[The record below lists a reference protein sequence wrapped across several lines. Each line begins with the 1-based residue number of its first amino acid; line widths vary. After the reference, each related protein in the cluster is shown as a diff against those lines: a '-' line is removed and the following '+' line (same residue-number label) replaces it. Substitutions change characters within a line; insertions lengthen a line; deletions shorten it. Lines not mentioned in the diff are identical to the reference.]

1 MGKIILGS
9 ASPRRRELLTQIGI
23 EFEIMVSDKEERI
36 TAEDPVEICMHLAM
50 QKALDVRD
58 KLRAQGFERGD
69 DRPTRSEEIKLGEGM
84 PLISNIQGQTE
95 KQFEE
100 IKLGGGIPT
109 EDEYTVIGAD
119 TIVVL
124 ERQILGK
131 PKCRE
136 HAAQMLRS
144 LSGREHQVYTG
155 VCVVRGDTTATFAEK
170 TDVYVAPLSEAD
182 IRAYIAT
189 GDPMDKAGAYG
200 IQGIFAKHIEKIDG
214 DYFKFREYLQS
225 TSRRSTAT
233 TSTWSGFRSG
243 GCGESIWQSILFCE
257 YCFDRACKI
266 SEVRQKRNILL
277 LTDN

>member
-1 MGKIILGS
+1 
-9 ASPRRRELLTQIGI
+9 
-23 EFEIMVSDKEERI
+23 
-36 TAEDPVEICMHLAM
+36 
-50 QKALDVRD
+50 
-58 KLRAQGFERGD
+58 
-69 DRPTRSEEIKLGEGM
+69 M
-84 PLISNIQGQTE
+84 PA
-95 KQFEE
+95 
-100 IKLGGGIPT
+100 

-131 PKCRE
+131 PKSRE
-136 HAAQMLRS
+136 HAAQILRS

-214 DYFKFREYLQS
+214 DYFNVVGLPIGRLWREYL
-225 TSRRSTAT
+225 A
-233 TSTWSGFRSG
+233 
-243 GCGESIWQSILFCE
+243 EHIVL
-257 YCFDRACKI
+257 
-266 SEVRQKRNILL
+266 
-277 LTDN
+277 

>member
-1 MGKIILGS
+1 MGKIILAS

-36 TAEDPVEICMHLAM
+36 TAEDPAEICMHLAM

-58 KLRAQGFERGD
+58 KLRVQGFERD
-69 DRPTRSEEIKLGEGM
+69 DRPTRSEKTRDGEVI
-84 PLISNIQGQTE
+84 PLVSSIQGQTE
-95 KQFEE
+95 KWSEE
-100 IKLGGGIPT
+100 IRSGGKMPA

-131 PKCRE
+131 PKSRE
-136 HAAQMLRS
+136 HAAQILRS

-214 DYFKFREYLQS
+214 DYFNVVGLPIGRLWREYL
-225 TSRRSTAT
+225 A
-233 TSTWSGFRSG
+233 
-243 GCGESIWQSILFCE
+243 
-257 YCFDRACKI
+257 
-266 SEVRQKRNILL
+266 
-277 LTDN
+277 

>member
-1 MGKIILGS
+1 MGKIILAS

-36 TAEDPVEICMHLAM
+36 TAEDPADICMHLAM

-58 KLRAQGFERGD
+58 KLRMQGFETGV
-69 DRPTRSEEIKLGEGM
+69 DRPTRSEEIKLG
-84 PLISNIQGQTE
+84 
-95 KQFEE
+95 
-100 IKLGGGIPT
+100 GGISAG
-109 EDEYTVIGAD
+109 DEYTVIGAD

-131 PKCRE
+131 PHSVE

-155 VCVVRGDTTATFAEK
+155 VCVVRGETTATFAEK

-214 DYFKFREYLQS
+214 DYFNVVGLPIGRLWREYL
-225 TSRRSTAT
+225 A
-233 TSTWSGFRSG
+233 
-243 GCGESIWQSILFCE
+243 EHIVL
-257 YCFDRACKI
+257 
-266 SEVRQKRNILL
+266 
-277 LTDN
+277 

>member
-1 MGKIILGS
+1 MGKIILAS

-36 TAEDPVEICMHLAM
+36 TAEDPADICMNLAM

-58 KLRAQGFERGD
+58 KLRMQGFETGV
-69 DRPTRSEEIKLGEGM
+69 DRPTRSEEIKLG
-84 PLISNIQGQTE
+84 
-95 KQFEE
+95 
-100 IKLGGGIPT
+100 GGISAG
-109 EDEYTVIGAD
+109 DEYTVIGAD

-131 PKCRE
+131 PHSAE

-155 VCVVRGDTTATFAEK
+155 VCVVRGEKTATFAEK

-214 DYFKFREYLQS
+214 DYFNVVGLPIGRLWREYL
-225 TSRRSTAT
+225 A
-233 TSTWSGFRSG
+233 
-243 GCGESIWQSILFCE
+243 EHIVL
-257 YCFDRACKI
+257 
-266 SEVRQKRNILL
+266 
-277 LTDN
+277 

>member
-23 EFEIMVSDKEERI
+23 EFEIMVADKEERI
-36 TAEDPVEICMHLAM
+36 TAENPADICMHLAM

-58 KLRAQGFERGD
+58 KLRMQGFETGV
-69 DRPTRSEEIKLGEGM
+69 DRPTRSEEIKLDKGM
-84 PLISNIQGQTE
+84 PLISTIQMQTE
-95 KQFEE
+95 KQSEE
-100 IKLGGGIPT
+100 TKFGGGISAG
-109 EDEYTVIGAD
+109 DEYTVIGAD

-131 PKCRE
+131 PHSAE

-155 VCVVRGDTTATFAEK
+155 VCVVRGEKTATFAEK

-214 DYFKFREYLQS
+214 DYFNVVGLPIGRLWREYL
-225 TSRRSTAT
+225 A
-233 TSTWSGFRSG
+233 
-243 GCGESIWQSILFCE
+243 EHIVL
-257 YCFDRACKI
+257 
-266 SEVRQKRNILL
+266 
-277 LTDN
+277 

>member
-1 MGKIILGS
+1 MGKIILAS

-36 TAEDPVEICMHLAM
+36 TAEDPAEICMHLAM

-58 KLRAQGFERGD
+58 KLRAQGVERD
-69 DRPTRSEEIKLGEGM
+69 DGIQVRSEEEKPGDGMHLISSTREQTEKLSEKTKLGEGM
-84 PLISNIQGQTE
+84 PA
-95 KQFEE
+95 
-100 IKLGGGIPT
+100 
-109 EDEYTVIGAD
+109 EDECTVIGAD

-131 PKCRE
+131 PKSRE
-136 HAAQMLRS
+136 HAAQILRS

-214 DYFKFREYLQS
+214 DYFNVVGLPIGRLWREYL
-225 TSRRSTAT
+225 A
-233 TSTWSGFRSG
+233 
-243 GCGESIWQSILFCE
+243 EHIVL
-257 YCFDRACKI
+257 
-266 SEVRQKRNILL
+266 
-277 LTDN
+277 